1 MERVMLYL
9 NRNIRYIKSNVFYKR
24 GMRIEGTPSLDAT
37 DLKQGISTFKIKN
50 KLNNTFV
57 FVFLNIFFLPCKKLY
72 KKYISLLEF
81 CQ

>member
-37 DLKQGISTFKIKN
+37 DLKQGISTFKIK
-50 KLNNTFV
+50 
-57 FVFLNIFFLPCKKLY
+57 I
-72 KKYISLLEF
+72 LL
-81 CQ
+81 